1 MPLTKNKMH
10 NLFSK
15 NVISRDVYLDFNLV
29 AENVRENLEIKL
41 KDELEGKCT
50 IEGFIKKNSI
60 NVLMYSSGV
69 LNSTNV
75 VFHVNFEC
83 KICRPIEGMKIKCNV
98 VNITKAGIKATY
110 GDELNSPVIIFI
122 ARDHNY
128 NNKYYSTIKDGTN
141 IHVRVIGVRY
151 ELNDENISVLAEL
164 IMPRTPKVS
173 AKITPKNTKK
183 YKKKGN
189 IKL

>member
-75 VFHVNFEC
+75 VFNVNFEC

>member
-75 VFHVNFEC
+75 VFNVNFEC

-164 IMPRTPKVS
+164 IMPRTPNVS

>member
-1 MPLTKNKMH
+1 MH

-75 VFHVNFEC
+75 VFNVNFEC

-164 IMPRTPKVS
+164 IMPRTPNVS